1 VLFKNLIKNKK
12 MYQENNLNAKIIEL
26 NMDESST
33 LDNLF
38 NIKSEKM
45 KNMDIK
51 LDNETKL
58 KFYGFYKVAT
68 VGKISESNKKP
79 VGFFDFAEKYK
90 K

>member
-1 VLFKNLIKNKK
+1 MN
-12 MYQENNLNAKIIEL
+12 QENNLNPKIIEL

-33 LDNLF
+33 LENLF
-38 NIKSEKM
+38 NIKTEKM

-58 KFYGFYKVAT
+58 KFYGLYKVVT
-68 VGKISESNKKP
+68 VGKFSESNKKP
-79 VGFFDFAEKYK
+79 AGFFDFAEKYK